1 METDLSNFHRMTI
14 MVKKASFRK
23 LKPKVMRYR
32 NYKLFCNESY
42 RNELAVELSKQK
54 SKKNKTKK
62 QKNFEEKL
70 LGKFL
75 EGLQQSIR

>member
-1 METDLSNFHRMTI
+1 
-14 MVKKASFRK
+14 
-23 LKPKVMRYR
+23 MRYR